1 MPDKEIQS
9 SFSPPDARSWLEYSW
24 KIQQETQAYKLA
36 LETNN
41 AMGLYQVGK
50 FFGQVLAAHGQKQ
63 EGLAVL
69 QRAYDIGKSAG
80 LSGYEQIGEMIKQ
93 LQ

>member
-24 KIQQETQAYKLA
+24 KIQQETQAYELA

-41 AMGLYQVGK
+41 AMGLYQVGQ
-50 FFGQVLAAHGQKQ
+50 FFGQ
-63 EGLAVL
+63 GLAVL
-69 QRAYDIGKSAG
+69 HRAYDIGKSAG